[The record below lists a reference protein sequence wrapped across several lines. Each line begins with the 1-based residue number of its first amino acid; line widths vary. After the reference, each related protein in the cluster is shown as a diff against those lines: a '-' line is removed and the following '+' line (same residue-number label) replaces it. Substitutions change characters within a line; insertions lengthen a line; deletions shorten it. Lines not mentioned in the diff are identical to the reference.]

1 VAKIDRVT
9 PFAAIFVPDDL
20 GAAVSDRAWVAAL
33 LAAERALA
41 DAGTQAGL
49 IDGATAAA
57 IAAACDADLYDAA
70 ALGAAGRAGG
80 NPVIPL
86 VAELRERVGGDHAAG
101 VHRGATSQ
109 DILDTAAML
118 VARDALALV
127 DRELAAAEAACAEL
141 AETHRATVMAA
152 RTLLQQAV
160 PTTFGAKAAG
170 WLVGL
175 VEARRRL
182 LDVRDALPA
191 QLGGAAG
198 TLAAFGGSGEEV
210 LRLYAAALGLREPV
224 VPWHTLRVPVA
235 ELGAA
240 LAIVAGATAKIAGDV
255 VLLAQTEVGEVAE
268 AEPGGSSTMPHKQ
281 NAVAAVIALACERH
295 ARANAGILIEG
306 LVGEHE
312 RSAGAWHAEWHAL
325 TTALAATGGAA
336 ASVRRSLSGLHVDVD
351 RMRANVDPGTL
362 AEAERF
368 GIAAARPDDYLGAA
382 GAFVDRALALY
393 RG

>member
-1 VAKIDRVT
+1 VT
-9 PFAAIFVPDDL
+9 PFAAIFVPDDVGVAL
-20 GAAVSDRAWVAAL
+20 SDRAWLAAL

-41 DAGTQAGL
+41 EAEALVGL
-49 IDGATAAA
+49 IDAETAAVV
-57 IAAACDADLYDAA
+57 AAACDADLYDPA
-70 ALGAAGRAGG
+70 ALAAAGRAGG
-80 NPVIPL
+80 NPVLPL
-86 VAELRERVGGDHAAG
+86 VSALRERVGADHAAG

-109 DILDTAAML
+109 DILDTASML
-118 VARDALALV
+118 VARDVVELV
-127 DRELAAAEAACAEL
+127 DRELAGAARACAEL
-141 AETHRATVMAA
+141 AETHRGTVMAA

-175 VEARRRL
+175 VEARNRL

-198 TLAAFGGSGEEV
+198 TLAAFGDRGEEV
-210 LRLYAAALGLREPV
+210 LRLYAESLGLREPV
-224 VPWHTLRVPVA
+224 VPWHTLRLPIA
-235 ELGAA
+235 ELGGA
-240 LAIVAGATAKIAGDV
+240 LAGAAGAAAKIAGDI

-268 AEPGGSSTMPHKQ
+268 AEPGGSSTMPQKQ
-281 NAVAAVIALACERH
+281 NAVAAVLALACERH
-295 ARANAGILIEG
+295 VRANAGVLLEG

-325 TTALAATGGAA
+325 ETSLAATGGAGA
-336 ASVRRSLSGLHVDVD
+336 AVRRSLTGLNVDVE
-351 RMRANVDPGTL
+351 RMRANIELGTL

-368 GIAAARPDDYLGAA
+368 GITATRPDEYLGAA
-382 GAFVDRALALY
+382 DAFVDRALALY

>member
-1 VAKIDRVT
+1 VT
-9 PFAAIFVPDDL
+9 PFAAIFVPDDV
-20 GAAVSDRAWVAAL
+20 GAALSDRAWLTAL

-41 DAGTQAGL
+41 EAEARVGL
-49 IDGATAAA
+49 IEPAAA
-57 IAAACDADLYDAA
+57 AAVAAACSPELYDPASLA
-70 ALGAAGRAGG
+70 AAGRAAG

-86 VAELRERVGGDHAAG
+86 VGELRGRVGAEHAAA

-109 DILDTAAML
+109 DILDTGAML
-118 VARDALALV
+118 VARDALGLI
-127 DRELAAAEAACAEL
+127 DRELGGTARVCAEL
-141 AETHRATVMAA
+141 AETHRVTVMAA

-175 VEARRRL
+175 VEARGRL
-182 LDVRDALPA
+182 LAIRDDLPA

-198 TLAAFGGSGEEV
+198 TLAAFGGKGEEV
-210 LRLYAAALGLREPV
+210 LRLYAAELGLREPV
-224 VPWHTLRVPVA
+224 VPWHTLRRPIA
-235 ELGAA
+235 ELGAT
-240 LAIVAGATAKIAGDV
+240 LAGAAGAAAKVAGDV

-281 NAVAAVIALACERH
+281 NATAAVLALACERH
-295 ARANAGILIEG
+295 ARANSGLLLEG
-306 LVGEHE
+306 LVAEHE
-312 RSAGAWHAEWHAL
+312 RAAGAWHAEWHAL
-325 TTALAATGGAA
+325 TTALAATAGAVA
-336 ASVRRSLSGLHVDVD
+336 ALQRSLTGLQVDVG
-351 RMRANVDPGTL
+351 RMRANIVPGTL

-368 GIAAARPDDYLGAA
+368 EVPAKRPEDYLGSA

>member
-1 VAKIDRVT
+1 MT
-9 PFAAIFVPDDL
+9 PFAAIFVPDDV
-20 GAAVSDRAWVAAL
+20 GAALSDRAWLTAL
-33 LAAERALA
+33 LAAERALVEA
-41 DAGTQAGL
+41 EARAGL
-49 IDGATAAA
+49 VDTAAA
-57 IAAACDADLYDAA
+57 AAVGAACSADLYDPASLA
-70 ALGAAGRAGG
+70 AAGRAGG

-86 VAELRERVGGDHAAG
+86 VGELRDRVGAEYAAA

-118 VARDALALV
+118 VARDALGLI
-127 DRELAAAEAACAEL
+127 DRELGGTARVCAEL
-141 AETHRATVMAA
+141 AETHRGTVMAA

-175 VEARRRL
+175 VEARSRL
-182 LDVRDALPA
+182 LAVRDDLPA

-198 TLAAFGGSGEEV
+198 TLAAFGGKGEEV
-210 LRLYAAALGLREPV
+210 LRLYAAELGLREPV
-224 VPWHTLRVPVA
+224 VPWHTLRRPIA

-240 LAIVAGATAKIAGDV
+240 LAVAAGAAGKIAGDL

-268 AEPGGSSTMPHKQ
+268 SEPGGSSTMPHKQ
-281 NAVAAVIALACERH
+281 NASAAVLALACERH
-295 ARANAGILIEG
+295 ARANAGLLLEG
-306 LVGEHE
+306 LVAEHE
-312 RSAGAWHAEWHAL
+312 RAAGAWHAEWHAL
-325 TTALAATGGAA
+325 TTALAATGGAVA
-336 ASVRRSLSGLHVDVD
+336 ALQRSLTGLQVDAE
-351 RMRANVDPGTL
+351 RMRANIVPGTL

-368 GIAAARPDDYLGAA
+368 GVPATRPEDYLGSA